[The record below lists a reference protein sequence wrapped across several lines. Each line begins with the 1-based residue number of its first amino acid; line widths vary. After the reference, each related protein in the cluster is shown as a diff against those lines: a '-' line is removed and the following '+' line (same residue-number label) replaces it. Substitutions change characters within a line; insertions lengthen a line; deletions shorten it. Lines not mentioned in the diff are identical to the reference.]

1 MRAEN
6 GGPLNLSLVSVLL
19 GVVAAA
25 LVAYA
30 EAIGCCSAING
41 VFFLPCSLNLP
52 PQAGCQHVLPPQVLE
67 AKLQG
72 IEPDQCKELC
82 I

>member
-1 MRAEN
+1 MRAEH

-25 LVAYA
+25 LVANA
-30 EAIGCCSAING
+30 EAIGCCSAINA

-52 PQAGCQHVLPPQVLE
+52 PKQ
-67 AKLQG
+67 
-72 IEPDQCKELC
+72 
-82 I
+82 